1 MAPTDPP
8 RSIRKD
14 RRSHSIHT
22 GRRVVE
28 LRVRQTD
35 DRRRGNCR
43 SDLAVVSHDL
53 HAPGT
58 EHLTRGAGDYAFPK
72 AGPGTVTLSLKRHKE
87 KDYRQDRQEVME
99 IVPLRYIFLFLLVA
113 HFCQL

>member
-1 MAPTDPP
+1 MAPPAPP

-72 AGPGTVTLSLKRHKE
+72 AGPGNVTFSLA
-87 KDYRQDRQEVME
+87 Y
-99 IVPLRYIFLFLLVA
+99 LALLAVNEPSSPMFSIA
-113 HFCQL
+113 PGTPSHSPSSVSPIS